1 MRTYLE
7 RLEESARQTGNCA
20 CMGLDPQWDVLPYRT
35 GHIRED
41 IGQFFT
47 ELLGEMATRGL
58 VPAAFK
64 PNLGYYSVL
73 DAPREGSFEGSL
85 ALADLLAR
93 LEKLFPS
100 IPVILDAKRGDI
112 ARSSQNYASE
122 AFDVWRCDA
131 VTVSPYMG
139 GDSVKPFLE
148 GLQGTKG
155 MYVLNR
161 TSNPGA
167 RDLQG
172 LTVADNMVE
181 FITDHDFYPLHSAVA
196 RKIAAWAA
204 EQEGTGAVVGAT
216 SLQELAEIASFYSS
230 RRVPLLIPGVGSQG
244 ASAKATMQVLRE
256 ARYPLELARINSSSA
271 LTHPWKKAPAPK
283 NWLEQCLANV
293 SGLLRETA
301 L

>member
-1 MRTYLE
+1 
-7 RLEESARQTGNCA
+7 
-20 CMGLDPQWDVLPYRT
+20 MGT
-35 GHIRED
+35 
-41 IGQFFT
+41 
-47 ELLGEMATRGL
+47 
-58 VPAAFK
+58 
-64 PNLGYYSVL
+64 
-73 DAPREGSFEGSL
+73 
-85 ALADLLAR
+85 
-93 LEKLFPS
+93 
-100 IPVILDAKRGDI
+100 
-112 ARSSQNYASE
+112 
-122 AFDVWRCDA
+122 
-131 VTVSPYMG
+131 
-139 GDSVKPFLE
+139 DSVKPFLE
-148 GLQGTKG
+148 GFQSAKG

-181 FITDHDFYPLHSAVA
+181 NITDTDYYPLHVAVA
-196 RKIAAWAA
+196 RRIALWAA

-216 SLQELAEIASFYSS
+216 SLQELAEIASFYAA

-283 NWLEQCLANV
+283 NWLEQCVANI
-293 SGLLRETA
+293 SGLLQETA